1 MTSVNNRPEILS
13 KLGVGSGL
21 DTSALIESLVEAEIA
36 GPKEQL
42 EQRESDFSA
51 RISAFSQIKNNLKV
65 FKDNLEIIQSNNSLG
80 YQGTTSDSTIATF
93 SANGNS
99 AASAINSQLTVSS
112 LATAHTLTGPSLSSP
127 NKLLEQ
133 EHCRLHLEHGPQI
146 LHKEEGSPTLQM
158 VCQQFL

>member
-51 RISAFSQIKNNLKV
+51 RISAFSQIKK
-65 FKDNLEIIQSNNSLG
+65 KEIYPHN
-80 YQGTTSDSTIATF
+80 
-93 SANGNS
+93 
-99 AASAINSQLTVSS
+99 
-112 LATAHTLTGPSLSSP
+112 
-127 NKLLEQ
+127 
-133 EHCRLHLEHGPQI
+133 R
-146 LHKEEGSPTLQM
+146 
-158 VCQQFL
+158 